1 MPRGKKNL
9 TPDEKIEK
17 FQKEIEA
24 TEEKLAELKQQ
35 LVEAQ
40 KEKEEQE
47 VYALYKEIRSRGM
60 TIQEAAEKLK
70 A

>member
-9 TPDEKIEK
+9 TPDEKIKK
-17 FQKEIEA
+17 FQKEIEV
-24 TEEKLAELKQQ
+24 TEGKLAELKRQ

-40 KEKEEQE
+40 NEKEEQE
-47 VYALYKEIRSRGM
+47 MYALYKEIKDRGM

>member
-17 FQKEIEA
+17 FHKEIEV
-24 TEEKLAELKQQ
+24 TEGKLAELKRQ

-40 KEKEEQE
+40 NEKEEQE
-47 VYALYKEIRSRGM
+47 MYALYKEIKDRGM